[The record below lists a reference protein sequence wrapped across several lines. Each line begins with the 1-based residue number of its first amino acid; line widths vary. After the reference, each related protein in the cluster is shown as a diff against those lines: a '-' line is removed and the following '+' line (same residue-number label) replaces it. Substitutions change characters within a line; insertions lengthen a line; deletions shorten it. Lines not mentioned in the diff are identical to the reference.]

1 MGMVNSPEGLSEQS
15 VTEEGWL
22 ENKVRRNSPL

>member
-1 MGMVNSPEGLSEQS
+1 MGMGNDPESLSEQS
-15 VTEEGWL
+15 VTEGGRG